1 MPRSSLRT
9 VDELTIALDR
19 DDQSAAETWRLVSE
33 AAVRLGYPRPSYP
46 NVRRLVR
53 AERTRQQLRRELRET
68 VREAARTV
76 AAGRAPNFDYTMRR
90 IQDAAASLA
99 AEGACVS
106 ETRGSRSGRGDG

>member
-9 VDELTIALDR
+9 VDALAIALDR

-53 AERTRQQLRRELRET
+53 TERKRRQLREELRET
-68 VREAARTV
+68 LREAARTV

-90 IQDAAASLA
+90 IHDAAAARA
-99 AEGACVS
+99 AEEARVS
-106 ETRGSRSGRGDG
+106 ETRASARGGG